1 MYIIIVLI
9 TENLTF
15 LHWISNLPMCCG
27 GGCGLISVDCWMLY
41 GHSKLAELH
50 LPLKTVCRT
59 VTVERYPASAIE
71 SHNIMLIFH
80 IIKHYVKTIQN
91 LKL

>member
-15 LHWISNLPMCCG
+15 LHWISKLPMYCGCDCG
-27 GGCGLISVDCWMLY
+27 GGCGLISGDCWMLY

-50 LPLKTVCRT
+50 LSLKIVCW
-59 VTVERYPASAIE
+59 
-71 SHNIMLIFH
+71 
-80 IIKHYVKTIQN
+80 
-91 LKL
+91 